1 MSYAKTFVDYIMSN
15 KLKSFTHRDIL
26 LVTGTNCPHSVYK
39 YGIKPKLIKKG
50 LNIVSIEEE
59 NNNKRY
65 KRYYIEEKDAGLH

>member
-1 MSYAKTFVDYIMSN
+1 MTTQATLFVNYLIAY
-15 KLKSFTHRDIL
+15 KLKSFTHKDIIEI
-26 LVTGTNCPHSVYK
+26 TGTNCPHSVYK

-65 KRYYIEEKDAGLH
+65 KRYYIEDK